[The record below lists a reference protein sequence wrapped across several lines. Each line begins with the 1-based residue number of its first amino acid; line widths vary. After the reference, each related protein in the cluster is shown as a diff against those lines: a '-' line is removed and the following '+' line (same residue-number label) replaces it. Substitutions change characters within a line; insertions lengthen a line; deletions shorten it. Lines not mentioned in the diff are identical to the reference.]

1 MHMQGNRR
9 GKTLAGA
16 SFQRQAPRSGRPR
29 KYLDGQGPPGQPEFR
44 SVHAEGL

>member
-9 GKTLAGA
+9 GEAFAGA
-16 SFQRQAPRSGRPR
+16 SSRRQAPRSGRPK

-44 SVHAEGL
+44 SVYAEGL